1 MRILE
6 LNFRL
11 DELKEIEESE
21 QELTIRY
28 RPFGIGKLRLLVNM
42 ERSLLGFT
50 DMGFQEKDIDDV
62 KGLLVDTE
70 MYILLMTFIVSGL
83 YLPLILGTNSR
94 EAFALIIIR
103 VRHVKIQSHEIDPRA
118 TFIDSI

>member
-1 MRILE
+1 MLYVSE

-11 DELKEIEESE
+11 DELKEIESGVDEM
-21 QELTIRY
+21 ELKIVY
-28 RPFGIGKLRLLVNM
+28 RPFGVGKLRLLVNM

-70 MYILLMTFIVSGL
+70 MSILLCTFIVSAFHIL
-83 YLPLILGTNSR
+83 FDCLAFKNDVSYWRQEKLEKIHAKIRSKLI
-94 EAFALIIIR
+94 
-103 VRHVKIQSHEIDPRA
+103 
-118 TFIDSI
+118 